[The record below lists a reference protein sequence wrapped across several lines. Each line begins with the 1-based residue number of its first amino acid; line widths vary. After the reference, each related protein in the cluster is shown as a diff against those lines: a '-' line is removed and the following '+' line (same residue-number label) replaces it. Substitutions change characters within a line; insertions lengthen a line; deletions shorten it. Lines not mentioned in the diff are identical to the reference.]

1 MGSGWSV
8 LPCSNEEKGE
18 LAMMKKTV
26 SVCSVLAAVWGAF
39 ALDTAQNDDY
49 WNTSAYVN
57 PQTVTVLAVSATAF
71 ESSVEVSHVTK
82 AVDRFCTCPV
92 GLSLVIR

>member
-1 MGSGWSV
+1 
-8 LPCSNEEKGE
+8 
-18 LAMMKKTV
+18 MKKTMIFI
-26 SVCSVLAAVWGAF
+26 CSAFAMACGVF
-39 ALDTAQNDDY
+39 ALDTTQNDDY